1 MANTSLKTAETDALK
16 ICMIQRGLTVESL
29 AADCGVK
36 TVTFSNQIAKNFPSR
51 HLRAV
56 VEQKLQTCIWS
67 PPEEFAARGQF
78 VSRNGFDP
86 FVLSVPE
93 LQQAARK
100 LKLKG
105 RSRSKRRRAIVA
117 LLLQQPVPAQI
128 NHNPQPA

>member
-1 MANTSLKTAETDALK
+1 ML
-16 ICMIQRGLTVESL
+16 QRGLTVEAL

-36 TVTFSNQIAKNFPSR
+36 PVTISNQVAKNFPSR

-56 VEQKLQTCIWS
+56 VEQKLQACIWS

-86 FVLSVPE
+86 FVLSVPD
-93 LQQAARK
+93 LQKAARK

-105 RSRSKRRRAIVA
+105 RSRSKRRTDIIA
-117 LLLQQPVPAQI
+117 LLFQHSAAAPI
-128 NHNPQPA
+128 NHNPPTV